1 MAVDGVN
8 YKPVVDCFSALCLL
22 RLDCVNCVNC
32 WAEVTAVR
40 CRRCRLALPGGGPL
54 MAFCPALHA
63 FADGKYTPSAERKA
77 WLMADAVAQAEAQE
91 EVEEEEAEARVAAEA
106 EAEAEVEAEMA
117 EAEAGAEAEEEARAR
132 ARGGEIGAAVFEM
145 K

>member
-1 MAVDGVN
+1 MDCPQHRAARITSDFWLQRSTMGMIWSGQPGVVQWAARAEQDQ
-8 YKPVVDCFSALCLL
+8 YEAQSALL
-22 RLDCVNCVNC
+22 
-32 WAEVTAVR
+32 
-40 CRRCRLALPGGGPL
+40 G
-54 MAFCPALHA
+54 
-63 FADGKYTPSAERKA
+63 ADGKYTPSAERKA